1 MYDEIYHESHIRGT
15 SVVAQRSEKRESRD
29 ERVEKRMI
37 GARTRVK
44 RVSFA
49 TKVESKFKS
58 PSLIKNHVNPFTSP
72 MMTDESE
79 EMIETRR
86 IVSSGFRRDAI

>member
-1 MYDEIYHESHIRGT
+1 MLNEAKKERAGT
-15 SVVAQRSEKRESRD
+15 K

-58 PSLIKNHVNPFTSP
+58 PSLIKNHMNPFTSP